1 MHNYIAHMNSL
12 GNHGISVKKCGFIIH
27 PVKGWIG
34 VSPDGRVTDL
44 TANKP
49 LGLIAVKCPY
59 TKREMTPMEACKD
72 PNFYCKV
79 INDRDICLK
88 PNYRYY
94 HQVQLQFYAGSGTY
108 HWCDFCIYTKKGISV
123 QRISPNFEWQRV
135 CIPELESFFDSY
147 VALELVLS
155 LFKPRHIL

>member
-1 MHNYIAHMNSL
+1 MLASASVRGWYTVVSWVTDGRAYRSSVVSCLQCSYPTHSRGKEYAYIAHMNSL

-79 INDRDICLK
+79 INDRDISI
-88 PNYRYY
+88 
-94 HQVQLQFYAGSGTY
+94 VITVV
-108 HWCDFCIYTKKGISV
+108 T
-123 QRISPNFEWQRV
+123 RV
-135 CIPELESFFDSY
+135 FTIT
-147 VALELVLS
+147 
-155 LFKPRHIL
+155 I